1 MADETEVANEPS
13 PESEQVE
20 LKVNPKIRVIKVNDV
35 IPAQERTTIA
45 WNEHALGDH
54 LDKFLLSEDNTQ
66 RTFVFSAPFGGP
78 HLYCYAPSLLLRR
91 NYWTIVTMG
100 LSGTKMNVPEG
111 ISNPNDY
118 ARAELICYLPP
129 DWSFPPA
136 LGEGL
141 NEQNW
146 PLEMLRSYVQYVSST
161 KAWIARYHG
170 LPNILSDPPGQQFVP
185 CVPFSHVVLFDTEV
199 NEKPGFA
206 VADVDGE
213 KVNFYLVVPVTAA
226 EAAWK
231 REVGIEDSLFY
242 AVGSK
247 EESESVCIDYVI
259 DPNRKCAVTYHH
271 LPEEIEFHRA
281 QQGSEDEDDS
291 EDEGE
296 GSEDEGEG
304 TEVEDGNSQLN

>member
-1 MADETEVANEPS
+1 
-13 PESEQVE
+13 
-20 LKVNPKIRVIKVNDV
+20 
-35 IPAQERTTIA
+35 
-45 WNEHALGDH
+45 
-54 LDKFLLSEDNTQ
+54 
-66 RTFVFSAPFGGP
+66 
-78 HLYCYAPSLLLRR
+78 
-91 NYWTIVTMG
+91 
-100 LSGTKMNVPEG
+100 
-111 ISNPNDY
+111 
-118 ARAELICYLPP
+118 
-129 DWSFPPA
+129 
-136 LGEGL
+136 
-141 NEQNW
+141 
-146 PLEMLRSYVQYVSST
+146 MLRSYVQYVSST